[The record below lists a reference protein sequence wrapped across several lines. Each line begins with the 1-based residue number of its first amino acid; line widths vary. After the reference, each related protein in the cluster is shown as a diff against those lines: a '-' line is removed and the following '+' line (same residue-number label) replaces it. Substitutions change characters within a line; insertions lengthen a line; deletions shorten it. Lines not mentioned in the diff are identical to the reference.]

1 MNQPFRFIHASD
13 FHLERPPRGLAEVPE
28 HLRSAFAEAPYRAAE
43 RVFDAAIKERVDFVA
58 LAGDV
63 VDPLL
68 AGPRGLVFLGEQFA
82 RLAEREIKVY
92 WAGGRSD
99 NFERW
104 IEAWPLPANVLRF
117 PLNRVQ
123 RITHD
128 RGGEPLVQILGTSSG
143 QRRKIR
149 TADFHPGDSELFS
162 VAIVQ
167 GSADPDVLMRQG
179 VSFWALGGEHSR
191 RALASGPIAAHY
203 SGSPQGRRPQESGP
217 HGCTLMQVDDAR
229 RVRTSFIPTDAVR
242 FQHERIAVNDSTTA
256 EQLQQILDERS
267 GELLGDPFGP
277 DLLVHWKVVGSS
289 PLIAALRRGKLAA
302 ELTSRLRA
310 AHGQKRPA
318 LWTVAIEG
326 DSAADAP
333 EECGEETVLGEF
345 LRTVRHY
352 FDHAEVPLDLEPY
365 LAERHVAGSVA
376 SAVVMDEP
384 AVRRRVLAEVAKLGT
399 ELLSPEGP
407 RS

>member
-1 MNQPFRFIHASD
+1 MAMPASSGSS
-13 FHLERPPRGLAEVPE
+13 PRGLSEVPD
-28 HLRSAFAEAPYRAAE
+28 HLRSAFADAPYRAVE

-58 LAGDV
+58 FAGDLI
-63 VDPLL
+63 DPLL
-68 AGPRGLVFLGEQFA
+68 AGPRGLVFLNEQFA
-82 RLAEREIKVY
+82 RLAEKEIKVY

-104 IEAWPLPANVLRF
+104 LEGWPLGAHVLRF

-123 RITHD
+123 RITHE

-143 QRRKIR
+143 QRRKVR
-149 TADFHPGDSELFS
+149 TADFHADGSGLFS
-162 VAIVQ
+162 VAVAY
-167 GSADPDVLMRQG
+167 GSTDPEVLARQA
-179 VSFWALGGEHSR
+179 VSYWALGGEHCR
-191 RALASGPIAAHY
+191 RALLSGPIAAHY

-217 HGCTLMQVDDAR
+217 HGCMLVQVDDALLI
-229 RVRTSFIPTDAVR
+229 RTSFIPTDAIR
-242 FQHERIAVNDSTTA
+242 FQNERIAVSDATTA

-267 GELLGDPFGP
+267 IELLGDPFGP
-277 DLLVHWKVVGSS
+277 ELLVLWKIVGSG
-289 PLIAALRRGKLAA
+289 PLAGALRRGKLAG

-310 AHGQKRPA
+310 EHGQKRPA
-318 LWTVAIEG
+318 LWTVGVEG
-326 DSAADAP
+326 DFAADTP

-352 FDHAEVPLDLEPY
+352 LDHADEPLDLEPY

-384 AVRRRVLAEVAKLGT
+384 GVRRRVLAEVATLGI
-399 ELLSPEGP
+399 ELLSPEEPG
-407 RS
+407 S